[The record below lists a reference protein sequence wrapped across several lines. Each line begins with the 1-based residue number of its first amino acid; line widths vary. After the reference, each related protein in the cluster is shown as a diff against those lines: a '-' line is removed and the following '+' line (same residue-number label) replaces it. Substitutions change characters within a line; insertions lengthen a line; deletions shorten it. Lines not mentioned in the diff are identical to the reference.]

1 MEIINA
7 QTQKKSLKC
16 WLASLETK
24 KHYDDLR
31 KHLFKENTAT
41 EAARN
46 QLDPHKNPF

>member
-1 MEIINA
+1 M
-7 QTQKKSLKC
+7 LKLEV
-16 WLASLETK
+16 LASLETK

-31 KHLFKENTAT
+31 KHLFKENTAI

>member
-1 MEIINA
+1 MEIIND

-16 WLASLETK
+16 WLHWRQK

-31 KHLFKENTAT
+31 KHLFKENTAI